1 VASFDELVK
10 KKIALFEATPEN
22 LATDAVK
29 VQLKVWRELAPLLNS
44 FDVDSDG
51 NILQTDDNIKRIGA
65 IGERLN
71 KLLAGAEYQDAV
83 KSFLNGIDEGIQ
95 LTNDIAKKFD
105 QSFEPTSAQKA
116 LLQLTKANAIDAFIG
131 SGLRNRVTLP
141 FLEQLTSNVAAR
153 APLREAVKSLETV
166 LLGTD
171 KADGRLLA
179 NIKTTATTAQ
189 AISDR
194 AYSVVVAEKLD
205 IQFFRYA
212 GGEIPTT
219 RPFCQHR
226 EGAVFHRGE
235 IEAWGN
241 GQNSGGMN
249 DIKGGTWAG
258 EIDGT
263 DSKSIFTF
271 LGGWNCRH
279 VLIPLELKRVP
290 PEVIARATAEGFMET
305 KVQNQNLS

>member
-1 VASFDELVK
+1 MASLDELAK
-10 KKIALFEATPEN
+10 KKVALFESVPEQ

-29 VQLKVWRELAPLLNS
+29 IQLKVWREISPILNS

-51 NILQTDDNIKRIGA
+51 NILQTDANIKRIGEV
-65 IGERLN
+65 GERLN
-71 KLLAGAEYQDAV
+71 NLLAGTEYQEAV
-83 KSFLNGIDEGIQ
+83 KGFLDSLDQGIK
-95 LTNDIAKKFD
+95 LTDDIAKKFD

-131 SGLRNRVTLP
+131 TGLRNNVSLP
-141 FLEQLTSNVAAR
+141 FLEQLTANVAAR
-153 APLREAVKSLETV
+153 APLSQMVKALETIV
-166 LLGTD
+166 IGDGKLDGKLLG
-171 KADGRLLA
+171 

-194 AYSVVVAEKLD
+194 SYSAVVAEKLD

-212 GGEIPTT
+212 GGEISTT

-226 EGAVFHRGE
+226 ENEVFHKRE

-241 GQNSGGMN
+241 GQNSGGLD

-290 PEVIARATAEGFMET
+290 PEVIARAKAEGYM
-305 KVQNQNLS
+305 

>member
-1 VASFDELVK
+1 MASLDELAK
-10 KKIALFEATPEN
+10 KKVALFESVPEQ

-29 VQLKVWRELAPLLNS
+29 IQLKVWREISPILNS

-51 NILQTDDNIKRIGA
+51 NILQTDANIKRIGEV
-65 IGERLN
+65 GERLN
-71 KLLAGAEYQDAV
+71 KLLAGTEYQEAV
-83 KSFLNGIDEGIQ
+83 KGFLDSLDQGIK
-95 LTNDIAKKFD
+95 LTDDIAKKFD

-131 SGLRNRVTLP
+131 TGLRNNVSLP
-141 FLEQLTSNVAAR
+141 FLEQLTANVAAR
-153 APLREAVKSLETV
+153 APLSQMVKALETIV
-166 LLGTD
+166 IGDGKLDGKLLG
-171 KADGRLLA
+171 

-194 AYSVVVAEKLD
+194 SYSAVVAEKLD

-212 GGEIPTT
+212 GGEISTT

-226 EGAVFHRGE
+226 ENEVFHKRE

-241 GQNSGGMN
+241 GQNSGGLD

-290 PEVIARATAEGFMET
+290 PEVIARAKAEGYM
-305 KVQNQNLS
+305 

>member
-1 VASFDELVK
+1 MASLEELAK

-22 LATDAVK
+22 LATEATRI
-29 VQLKVWRELAPLLNS
+29 QLKVWREIAPIINS
-44 FDVDSDG
+44 FDVDADG

-83 KSFLNGIDEGIQ
+83 KTFLDGIDEGIK

-131 SGLRNRVTLP
+131 TGLKNNVTLP

-153 APLREAVKSLETV
+153 APLSQMVKALETV
-166 LLGTD
+166 LLGND
-171 KADGRLLA
+171 RADGRLLA

-189 AISDR
+189 AVSDR
-194 AYSVVVAEKLD
+194 SYSVVVAEKLD

-226 EGAVFHRGE
+226 EGEVFHRDE
-235 IEAWGN
+235 IAAWGS
-241 GQNSGGMN
+241 GQNAGGLN
-249 DIKGGTWAG
+249 DIKNGTWAG
-258 EIDGT
+258 EIEGT

-279 VLIPLELKRVP
+279 LLLPLELKRVP
-290 PEVIARATAEGFMET
+290 PEVIARAKAEGYYQE
-305 KVQNQNLS
+305 